1 MKRACCQQFPFNRNG
16 PGLHGLTWCLYRS
29 GLFTTAVS
37 PREELKWPVITKT
50 DTTKPVYG
58 ALHFHSGG
66 GVFKVTLQSLVILNL
81 LIIRIPHLYDVSAD
95 EKQQIRRQSP
105 GRERHADNRS
115 QCWRAELRH
124 RHMRAKSLQS
134 CVTACHPKD
143 RRPPG
148 SSVHGILQARTL
160 EWYHAVLQGIFPTQG
175 WNRRLK
181 SPALVGGFFI
191 TSATWEAQMSR
202 CKQ

>member
-1 MKRACCQQFPFNRNG
+1 MDQDCTVLPGVYTEVASSPQQSVQGKSKNG
-16 PGLHGLTWCLYRS
+16 LWSLKLT
-29 GLFTTAVS
+29 
-37 PREELKWPVITKT
+37 PRR
-50 DTTKPVYG
+50 PVYG
-58 ALHFHSGG
+58 AVHFHPG

-124 RHMRAKSLQS
+124 GHMRAKSLQS

-175 WNRRLK
+175 WNRRLL
-181 SPALVGGFFI
+181 SLLH
-191 TSATWEAQMSR
+191 W
-202 CKQ
+202 